1 MWPAVVVAVGNVDG
15 GLGHA
20 NFLLVLG
27 LVAGTVLTLDL
38 VDGRVLRLFLGLV
51 LVVVVVK
58 VRGVVV
64 VVLRLLLGVVVVK
77 GDVGEVMGF
86 TVNLDESLGVMGV
99 SSRRRSEEAG
109 VSVGKRG
116 PE

>member
-1 MWPAVVVAVGNVDG
+1 MVVVVVAVGDVDG
-15 GLGHA
+15 SLGHA

-38 VDGRVLRLFLGLV
+38 VDGRVLRLRF
-51 LVVVVVK
+51 LVVVVVVV
-58 VRGVVV
+58 VREVVV
-64 VVLRLLLGVVVVK
+64 VVLRLLLDVVVVK

-99 SSRRRSEEAG
+99 SGRRRSEESWS
-109 VSVGKRG
+109 VSGRG